1 MKKELCRINDGKMV
15 EGVCGGFAKYIG
27 IDVSIVRFIWLLLC
41 LAGGIGIWL
50 YIISTI
56 TMPKE
61 QIKNHHQRA
70 RRIRRR
76 DDVGMECR
84 RYIYWRFEFHMDKN
98 KEKILDKLKLHFVKG
113 MEENMNGFIG

>member
-61 QIKNHHQRA
+61 QNKNHHQRA
-70 RRIRRR
+70 RRR
-76 DDVGMECR
+76 DAALMWEWNV
-84 RYIYWRFEFHMDKN
+84 
-98 KEKILDKLKLHFVKG
+98 
-113 MEENMNGFIG
+113 ENLFNGG